1 MRKKIKIIAE
11 IGVNHNGRISLAKQ
25 LISTAAN
32 LDVDY
37 VKFQSFS
44 ADRQVGKKAKKAN
57 YQIEKKKK
65 KESQHQML
73 KKLELKENHYK
84 ILHEHCKKEK
94 VKFLLSFFDVESL
107 KWVKKFNLQTIKIPS
122 GEINNFLLLKEIGKL
137 KKNVILSTGISTIK
151 EISDALNL
159 LISSGTK
166 KKKITVLHCNSAYP
180 TPLQDVNM
188 RAMVTIKNKFEV
200 KIGYSDH
207 TETFESALA
216 AVALGAEVIEK
227 HFTLNKNL
235 SGPDH
240 KASINPYEFKKFLEF
255 IKNTEILLGS
265 PKKIPTSS
273 EKKNKQHVRKSIVA
287 KKNIIKGDK
296 FSLENLSTMRPGG
309 GISPNKFF
317 KIIGKKAKKNYLK
330 GTQI

>member
-1 MRKKIKIIAE
+1 MKKKVKIIAE
-11 IGVNHNGRISLAKQ
+11 IGVNHNGSISLAKQ
-25 LISTAAN
+25 LISTVAK

-44 ADRQVGKKAKKAN
+44 ADRQVGKNAKKAN

-84 ILHEHCKKEK
+84 ILYDHCRKKK
-94 VKFLLSFFDVESL
+94 VKFLLSFFDIESL

-122 GEINNFLLLKEIGKL
+122 GEINNFLLLREIGKL
-137 KKNVILSTGISTIK
+137 KRNVILSTGISTIK
-151 EISDALNL
+151 EIGNALNL

-166 KKKITVLHCNSAYP
+166 KQNITVLHCNSAYP

-188 RAMVTIKNKFEV
+188 RAMITIKNVFKV

-207 TETFESALA
+207 TESFESALA

-240 KASINPYEFKKFLEF
+240 KASMNPNEFRKFLEF

-265 PKKIPTSS
+265 PKKRPTNS
-273 EKKNKQHVRKSIVA
+273 ENKNKQHIRKSIVA
-287 KKNIIKGDK
+287 KKNIIKGEK
-296 FSLENLSTMRPGG
+296 FSPENLSTMRPGG
-309 GISPNKFF
+309 GISPNNFF
-317 KIIGKKAKKNYLK
+317 KIIGKKAKQNYLK